1 MKKNQHGFTLAEL
14 LVVVAIVGILV
25 AISIPVFTAQLSKAR
40 KATNQANL
48 RAAKAAA
55 VAEYLTDDKD
65 TFAKA
70 TYDYDISTGVATKL
84 GENATKAASY
94 EVENMDAA
102 VSSKNKYEK
111 IAIYGLSYAGETL
124 LSELQD
130 SSIQIAYGIDQNAD
144 SIYSDINVYSLED
157 SLEPVDVVV
166 VTAITFFNEIEKKLS
181 GKIDCPII
189 SLEDI
194 LYEI

>member
-1 MKKNQHGFTLAEL
+1 MNQWVKVKQDGKN
-14 LVVVAIVGILV
+14 
-25 AISIPVFTAQLSKAR
+25 LS
-40 KATNQANL
+40 
-48 RAAKAAA
+48 
-55 VAEYLTDDKD
+55 EY
-65 TFAKA
+65 F
-70 TYDYDISTGVATKL
+70 
-84 GENATKAASY
+84 E
-94 EVENMDAA
+94 
-102 VSSKNKYEK
+102 KNKYEK

>member
-1 MKKNQHGFTLAEL
+1 MKKGSIH
-14 LVVVAIVGILV
+14 V
-25 AISIPVFTAQLSKAR
+25 IS
-40 KATNQANL
+40 
-48 RAAKAAA
+48 
-55 VAEYLTDDKD
+55 
-65 TFAKA
+65 
-70 TYDYDISTGVATKL
+70 
-84 GENATKAASY
+84 
-94 EVENMDAA
+94 A
-102 VSSKNKYEK
+102 VSGALIGALAGAGAIGKILGKSEEKIRKMSDKHLSLFLMMNQWVKVKQDGKNLSEYFEKNKYEK

-181 GKIDCPII
+181 GKIDCQII

-194 LYEI
+194 LHEI